1 MNQTLKFLLAL
12 AVAAVAVLAFRALV
26 FTMYTVEGSSLEPLF
41 KTGDRVL
48 VNRWSYGLRM
58 GGGRLFRYGRVAQQS
73 IERGDIVAFESPID
87 SISGVFICRCKA
99 VPGDTINGGLAV
111 PGRVTCADTDYY
123 WLESLSHA
131 NPVDSRLFGFVPE
144 RCIIGRV
151 FLIMYQHDDSKP
163 LWEGYDWRRA
173 FLLVE

>member
-26 FTMYTVEGSSLEPLF
+26 VTMYTVEGNSLGPLF
-41 KTGDRVL
+41 KVGDRVL

-58 GGGRLFRYGRVAQQS
+58 GGGRLFRYGRVARQG
-73 IERGDIVAFESPID
+73 IGRGDIVAFESPAD
-87 SISGVFICRCKA
+87 SIGGVFICRCKA
-99 VPGDTINGGLAV
+99 VPGDTVNGQAV
-111 PGRVTCADTDYY
+111 PGRATCADTDYY
-123 WLESLSHA
+123 WLETLSRS

-151 FLIMYQHDDSKP
+151 FLIMYHHDDSKP

-173 FLLVE
+173 FLPVE